1 MPEQIIKSESI
12 NQKRWKKFKSIKRG
26 YYAFILIISLYIL
39 SFILPLFINSK
50 ALVVHY
56 EGNFYFPAFSSIIP
70 GINDYYDG
78 TLFDQE
84 TPGDANF
91 RQLQKKWAG
100 SNNWILMP
108 IYPFNPYEDI
118 TNNENRMYESPS
130 LTHWFGTDNT
140 GRDVFARMC
149 YAFNISISFALILTV
164 LNYLIGISIGGAMGY
179 YGGRFDLFFQRF
191 IEIWSSLPLLFVVI
205 IISSILTPSFILLIF
220 IYTLVNWIFLTYY
233 MRAEFYREKSKDY
246 VSAAISMGQS
256 NNRIIFRHILPNSLV
271 PVITYF
277 PFSII
282 GGIVVLVSLDFLG
295 FGLPPPTPS
304 WGQILYVGLANIT
317 KWWMVFAPIMAQFFT
332 LLCIVFIGEAVREA
346 FDPKIYSRLR

>member
-26 YYAFILIISLYIL
+26 YYSCILIISLYIL
-39 SFILPLFINSK
+39 SFLLPVFVNSK

-78 TLFDQE
+78 TLFDLE
-84 TPGDANF
+84 TPGDTNF

-164 LNYLIGISIGGAMGY
+164 LTYLIGISIGGAMGY

-205 IISSILTPSFILLIF
+205 IISSILTPSFFLLIF

-256 NNRIIFRHILPNSLV
+256 NTRIIFRHILPNSLV

-317 KWWMVFAPIMAQFFT
+317 KWWMIFSPIMAQFFT

>member
-1 MPEQIIKSESI
+1 MTKQILKSESI

-26 YYAFILIISLYIL
+26 YYSFILIIGLYIL
-39 SFILPLFINSK
+39 SFFLPLFINSK

-56 EGNFYFPAFSSIIP
+56 EGNFYFPAFSSVIP
-70 GINDYYDG
+70 GMNDYYDG
-78 TLFDQE
+78 TMFDQE
-84 TPGDANF
+84 APGATNF
-91 RQLQKKWAG
+91 RQLQKKWTDT
-100 SNNWILMP
+100 NNWVIMP
-108 IYPFNPYEDI
+108 IYPFDPYEDI
-118 TNNENRMYESPS
+118 TNNENRMYEPPS
-130 LTHWFGTDNT
+130 MTHWFGTDNT

-149 YAFNISISFALILTV
+149 YAFNISISFALALTV
-164 LNYLIGISIGGAMGY
+164 ITYLIGITIGGAMGY
-179 YGGRFDLFFQRF
+179 FGGKFDLFFQRF
-191 IEIWSSLPLLFVVI
+191 IEIWSSLPFLFVVI
-205 IISSILTPSFILLIF
+205 IISSILTPSFFLLIF
-220 IYTLVNWIFLTYY
+220 IYTLVSWIFLTYY

-256 NNRIIFRHILPNSLV
+256 NTRIIFRHILPNSLV

-282 GGIVVLVSLDFLG
+282 GGIVGLISLDFLG

-304 WGQILYVGLANIT
+304 WGQILYVGLANIS
-317 KWWMVFAPIMAQFFT
+317 KWWMVFAPVIAQFFT